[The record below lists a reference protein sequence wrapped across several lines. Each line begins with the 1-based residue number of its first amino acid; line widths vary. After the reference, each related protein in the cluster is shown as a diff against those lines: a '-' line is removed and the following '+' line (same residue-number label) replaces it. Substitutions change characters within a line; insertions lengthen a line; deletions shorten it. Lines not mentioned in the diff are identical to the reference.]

1 MIISDV
7 DFAAM
12 YRRHM
17 ERSDRPA
24 KPASEWDARAKS
36 LSGKVM
42 DASSGYTHEFVRRMD
57 LSGAGSLLDIGCGPG
72 TIALAVAGQLEQ
84 VVGLDYSPVM
94 LECMRDNAA
103 QLGFD
108 HVRTCLRAWEDD
120 WSDVP
125 VCDIVVASR
134 SSMVPD
140 MEQALTKMTRH
151 ARQRCYMTHLVGGHF
166 GDACVAR
173 VLGRQQ
179 RAFPDYIYIVNILYD
194 MGLNPRLDYIE
205 LPGRLAGT
213 TSFEEFAE
221 KVVWSFGE
229 LTDAERH
236 HLREWYEADPVRA
249 QQGGEPMR
257 WAFISWGG
265 SQKLG

>member
-1 MIISDV
+1 MIIDDV

-17 ERSDRPA
+17 NRSDRPA
-24 KPASEWDARAKS
+24 KAASEWDARAKS

-42 DASSGYTHEFVRRMD
+42 NSGYTREFVSRMQWRATD
-57 LSGAGSLLDIGCGPG
+57 TMLDIGCGPG
-72 TIALAVAGQLEQ
+72 TIALAVADRMEQ
-84 VVGLDYSPVM
+84 VVGLDYSPAM
-94 LECMRDNAA
+94 LACMRETAA
-103 QLGFD
+103 EMGLQN
-108 HVRTCLRAWEDD
+108 VQTCLRAWEDD

-140 MEQALTKMTRH
+140 MARALKKMTAH
-151 ARQRCYMTHLVGGHF
+151 ARRRCYMTHLAGGHF

-179 RAFPDYIYIVNILYD
+179 RAFPDYIYIVNILYG
-194 MGLNPRLDYIE
+194 MGMHPRVDYIE
-205 LPGRLAGT
+205 LPGRLAGAT
-213 TSFEEFAE
+213 TCAEFVQ
-221 KVVWSFGE
+221 KVTWSFGE
-229 LTDAERH
+229 LTDADIQR
-236 HLREWYEADPVRA
+236 LKRWYDADPERA

-257 WAFISWGG
+257 WAFISWDV
-265 SQKLG
+265 LG